1 METKEL
7 RHKRANALRRLV
19 RTRARLRGSAEVPR
33 LSVHISLQ
41 HVSAQIINDV
51 DGKTLIGLTTAKK
64 TALKG
69 KNLTEKATWAGQQ
82 IAELALKSKVT
93 KVVFDRGAKRYHG
106 RMAAFATAAR
116 DKGLEF

>member
-7 RHKRANALRRLV
+7 RHKRANTLRRLV
-19 RTRARLRGSAEVPR
+19 RTRARLRGTAEVPR

-41 HVSAQIINDV
+41 HVSAQLINDAE
-51 DGKTLIGLTTAKK
+51 GKTLVGITTAKQ

-69 KNLTEKATWAGQQ
+69 KNLTEKAVWAGEQ
-82 IAELALKSKVT
+82 IAELATKAKYQ

-106 RMAAFATAAR
+106 RVAAFATAAR